1 MNKALKPNH
10 PEDFG
15 LFMQGTH
22 QSVQSLGLLLR
33 VRDSLCHRLHIR
45 LTPAAMTLPTM
56 ALISVVPLVFNGALY
71 PIGLGC
77 GSAAF
82 PILADFAVLTF
93 FLFLFPLS
101 SWNELAAISDEINDL
116 LGSNEHRSELII
128 WWNTRLGFIPQLV
141 FSLFGALG
149 ALTVTALVQP
159 LAEKHVQFCVTSYV
173 STATVGGLGANS
185 CYWLWMV
192 PFLIRRISKFPN
204 LNVRWHHPA
213 DTPALQGLS
222 KVLIRSTWRTAIGI
236 LFTIMPVLYLYR
248 VIVER
253 GIIVV
258 LFNAFIA
265 AISLTTLFIVAA
277 APQRWLSK
285 VADGYSDKM
294 LGDIDI
300 YISKTSQ
307 EKRFND
313 ANVRKLESALAVYDS
328 ISNGKST
335 LIKPDVLTQYI
346 AAGMTIIVPF
356 AFQLVLHFIR

>member
-1 MNKALKPNH
+1 
-10 PEDFG
+10 
-15 LFMQGTH
+15 
-22 QSVQSLGLLLR
+22 
-33 VRDSLCHRLHIR
+33 
-45 LTPAAMTLPTM
+45 
-56 ALISVVPLVFNGALY
+56 
-71 PIGLGC
+71 
-77 GSAAF
+77 
-82 PILADFAVLTF
+82 
-93 FLFLFPLS
+93 
-101 SWNELAAISDEINDL
+101 
-116 LGSNEHRSELII
+116 
-128 WWNTRLGFIPQLV
+128 
-141 FSLFGALG
+141 
-149 ALTVTALVQP
+149 
-159 LAEKHVQFCVTSYV
+159 
-173 STATVGGLGANS
+173 
-185 CYWLWMV
+185 
-192 PFLIRRISKFPN
+192 
-204 LNVRWHHPA
+204 
-213 DTPALQGLS
+213 
-222 KVLIRSTWRTAIGI
+222 
-236 LFTIMPVLYLYR
+236 MPVLYLYR